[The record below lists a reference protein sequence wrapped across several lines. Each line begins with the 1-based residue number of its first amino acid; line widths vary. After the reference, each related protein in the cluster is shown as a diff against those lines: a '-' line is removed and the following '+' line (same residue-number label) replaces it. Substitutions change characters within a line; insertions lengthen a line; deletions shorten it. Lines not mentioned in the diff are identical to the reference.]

1 MNAVAETSL
10 RAFVNGLDSLS
21 QRRREAADAVF
32 AHPNM
37 TGRELEALTGKRKIN
52 ARLAE
57 IEKLGFVVRGAARV
71 CTITGFEA
79 FTWRA
84 RRQGEP
90 ATGYA
95 SPPSWKIKAERAEK
109 KLALISKRIDDF
121 AKIVGQNLPLV
132 VDIREILQ

>member
-1 MNAVAETSL
+1 MA
-10 RAFVNGLDSLS
+10 AFVKGLDSLS
-21 QRRREAADAVF
+21 RRRREAADAVF
-32 AHPNM
+32 EHPNM

-90 ATGYA
+90 KTAYA
-95 SPPSWKIKAERAEK
+95 SPPSWKIKAERAEA
-109 KLALISKRIDDF
+109 KLIQIDLLINAPGAEEDR
-121 AKIVGQNLPLV
+121 GLLLHE
-132 VDIREILQ
+132 IRMVLQ